1 MLAMLPP
8 PVLPPLDMPK
18 RLLNRGMTDDNR
30 SPPARENEF
39 EDVVADAVAAD
50 SDVPFRAAETWMTA
64 AFISE
69 NRLADR
75 LNFVRATSREAL
87 LQ

>member
-1 MLAMLPP
+1 MIEE
-8 PVLPPLDMPK
+8 
-18 RLLNRGMTDDNR
+18 RR
-30 SPPARENEF
+30 SPPPSDKPPSAKENELD
-39 EDVVADAVAAD
+39 DVVADAVAAD

-75 LNFVRATSREAL
+75 LNFVLATSREAL